1 MFQKS
6 VFNSVRFLY
15 NADNQFRRC
24 ELKRGRMHLDDFL
37 TEQWMNEHENDAVY
51 NMTDTC
57 VKPLTLRELFAMD
70 TDGILQNVV
79 LDYGTITGDVRL
91 KQEIL
96 KLYQGGTTDSLTLT
110 HGCLAAN
117 ELVMYTFLNPG
128 DRVVSFTPGYQQFTS
143 LPESFGCR
151 VHTIPLKEENGW
163 MPDDQDLE
171 EAFREEVRMLII
183 NNPNNPTGT
192 FFDRDMLEKLIR
204 YCRKYDAIL
213 LSDEVYRGRSP
224 QEVPVS
230 DLYEYGI
237 STGSLS
243 KLFSLAGIRLG
254 WIKADEKLIRM
265 LNVRRDY
272 SFISTGPLA
281 DAAALIALKQKE
293 QILKRSEKII
303 ADNKAVYRKWLAE
316 MPYASLVMPSY
327 GPVGFLRYE
336 ADEKDVV
343 LAQKLLRD
351 HGVFFVP
358 GSCFGMDHHFRIG
371 FTRDVQETKSGLA
384 ILGSVLRKANE
395 KMP

>member
-1 MFQKS
+1 
-6 VFNSVRFLY
+6 
-15 NADNQFRRC
+15 
-24 ELKRGRMHLDDFL
+24 MHLDDFL

-70 TDGILQNVV
+70 ADGVLQDVV

-96 KLYQGGTTDSLTLT
+96 GLYQSGTEENLTLT

-117 ELVMYTFLNPG
+117 ELVMYTFLEPG

-163 MPDDQDLE
+163 MPDDSDLE
-171 EAFREEVRMLII
+171 EAFREDVRMLII

-192 FFDRDMLEKLIR
+192 FFDRAMLEKLIR
-204 YCRKYDAIL
+204 YCRRNGTIL
-213 LSDEVYRGRSP
+213 LSDEVDRGRSEE
-224 QEVPVS
+224 EVSVS
-230 DLYEYGI
+230 DLYEYSI

-254 WIKADEKLIRM
+254 WIKASTELIST

-281 DAAALIALKQKE
+281 DTAALAALKQKE
-293 QILKRSEKII
+293 MILKRSEDII
-303 ADNKAVYRKWLAE
+303 AGNKAVYEKWLAD

-336 ADEKDVV
+336 ADIDDVT
-343 LAQKLLRD
+343 LAQMLLRD

-371 FTRDVQETKSGLA
+371 FTRDTEETEAGLS
-384 ILGSVLRKANE
+384 ILGQVLRKANCE
-395 KMP
+395 